1 MYMYDIKIV
10 YIDVL
15 MIDIDGLRFEEN
27 FIIVLNEFEEF
38 FDLFINVD
46 IMSE

>member
-1 MYMYDIKIV
+1 MYMFDIKIV

-38 FDLFINVD
+38 FDLFINGD

>member
-10 YIDVL
+10 YFDVL